1 MSGTQES
8 DHQPKPVPVLPPR
21 LVDPVPL
28 AAVGIVVFAVT
39 FVVLAIGDLTHG
51 TPLHGWT
58 WVALAGIFV
67 GLFGLTV
74 GLWQRRAN
82 HRGSRTAQRL

>member
-1 MSGTQES
+1 MSGNQES
-8 DHQPKPVPVLPPR
+8 GQPKPVPVLPPR

-28 AAVGIVVFAVT
+28 AVGGIAIFAAA
-39 FVVLAIGDLTHG
+39 FVVLAILDLAHG

-58 WVALAGIFV
+58 WVCLAGIFV

-74 GLWQRRAN
+74 GLWQRRASR
-82 HRGSRTAQRL
+82 RGSRTAQRL